1 VLAMSYADQQQWKQV
16 FHEALP
22 VAGKPDGTLN
32 RLFIGTPAAGNL
44 HAKTGYIRGVR
55 SLSGFVKTA
64 GGETVVF
71 SMIYNGR
78 NTGGSRGIQQNLGT
92 LLASYT
98 R

>member
-1 VLAMSYADQQQWKQV
+1 MSFADQQKWKQV
-16 FHEALP
+16 FHQALP

-32 RLFIGTPAAGNL
+32 RLFVGGPAAGNL

-55 SLSGFVKTA
+55 SLSGFVTTA
-64 GGETVVF
+64 NGEHVVF

-78 NTGGSRGIQQNLGT
+78 GTSGARGVQQNLGN
-92 LLASYT
+92 LLAGFT